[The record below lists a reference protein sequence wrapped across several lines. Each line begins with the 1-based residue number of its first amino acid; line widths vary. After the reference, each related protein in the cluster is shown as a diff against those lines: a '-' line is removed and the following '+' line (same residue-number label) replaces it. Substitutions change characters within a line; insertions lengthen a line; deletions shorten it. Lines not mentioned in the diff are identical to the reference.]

1 MSAGIDI
8 ASGDAVIILDADLQ
22 DPPELIP
29 EFVSLWEQ
37 GYDNIYGQRIKRDS
51 ETWTKRQ
58 TANLFYKL
66 IKSVSH
72 VYIPK
77 NVGDF
82 RLLSRQVVDALK
94 TMPERHRFM
103 KGLFAWVGFNSIAVD
118 YVRHAR
124 VAGDTKWNYW
134 KLWNFALEGITS
146 FTTIPLRLA
155 TYIGALISLF
165 AFVFAAKIIF
175 ETLIY
180 GIDVGGY
187 ASQMVV
193 MLFLG
198 GLQLAFLGVIGEYL
212 GRIYGETKRR
222 PRYLVKKVL
231 NPPLKPRSNIDSEQ
245 FTV

>member
-94 TMPERHRFM
+94 TMPERHQFYERP
-103 KGLFAWVGFNSIAVD
+103 VC
-118 YVRHAR
+118 
-124 VAGDTKWNYW
+124 
-134 KLWNFALEGITS
+134 
-146 FTTIPLRLA
+146 
-155 TYIGALISLF
+155 
-165 AFVFAAKIIF
+165 
-175 ETLIY
+175 
-180 GIDVGGY
+180 
-187 ASQMVV
+187 
-193 MLFLG
+193 
-198 GLQLAFLGVIGEYL
+198 L
-212 GRIYGETKRR
+212 GRIQLDRG
-222 PRYLVKKVL
+222 
-231 NPPLKPRSNIDSEQ
+231 
-245 FTV
+245 

>member
-1 MSAGIDI
+1 MAVSMKISVIVPCYNEEEVILICYQRIRDVFETINYELEIVFVNDGSSDKTADIAAEICAENSNVLFVDLSRNFGKEVAMSAGIDI
-8 ASGDAVIILDADLQ
+8 ATGDAVIILDADLQ

-37 GYDNIYGQRIKRDS
+37 GYDNIYGQRIERDG
-51 ETWTKRQ
+51 ETWIKRQ

-134 KLWNFALEGITS
+134 KLWNFAL
-146 FTTIPLRLA
+146 
-155 TYIGALISLF
+155 
-165 AFVFAAKIIF
+165 V
-175 ETLIY
+175 
-180 GIDVGGY
+180 
-187 ASQMVV
+187 
-193 MLFLG
+193 FLG
-198 GLQLAFLGVIGEYL
+198 HLPFQDQLTFRG
-212 GRIYGETKRR
+212 
-222 PRYLVKKVL
+222 
-231 NPPLKPRSNIDSEQ
+231 
-245 FTV
+245 